1 MHYSYGFIFLILIF
15 SSISSNSWAH
25 KSKPAI
31 IDIIFYNN
39 AQVSLTIQ
47 TNIES
52 ILAKISPIH
61 KEINQAPEVA
71 YYKQLRSLPAEK
83 LEQKFKRFESN
94 YQQALHLSISKQAL
108 EKQIVKW
115 ELDKIIIPE
124 VGDTRLSRQSTISYK
139 AKVRYP
145 ANSATWQYAQQ
156 YGDNVVRFLRQG
168 DQKRTSFWL
177 TNGKSSPE
185 FNLNGLIAE
194 TSLFE
199 TIKRYI
205 SLGFE
210 HILPKGLDHILFVL
224 ALFLLNSQLSTLLWQ
239 VTAFTLAHSI
249 TLGLSSYGIVSL
261 SPLLVEPLIA
271 ASIIYIGIENL
282 VVKSLKPGRIMVVFV
297 FGLLHGFG
305 FATML
310 LNLGLPDADF
320 FMALMSFNIGV
331 ELGQISVLLMAYL
344 IVKYIQLK
352 PVHYRTYVVIPCS
365 LIISTIALFWFVQRI
380 QPLSL
385 STVF

>member
-1 MHYSYGFIFLILIF
+1 MHYSYGFMFLILIF
-15 SSISSNSWAH
+15 SSITSNTWAH

-31 IDIIFYNN
+31 VDIVFYKN

-52 ILAKISPIH
+52 ILAQISPIH
-61 KEINQAPEVA
+61 KEINEAPEIA
-71 YYKQLRSLPAEK
+71 SYRQLRSLDAKK
-83 LEQKFKRFESN
+83 LEEKFKRFESN
-94 YQQALHLSISKQAL
+94 YQKGLRLSISKNAL
-108 EKQIVKW
+108 EKQTVKW
-115 ELDKIIIPE
+115 KLDKVIIPE

-139 AKVRYP
+139 TTISYP
-145 ANSATWQYAQQ
+145 VNLATWQYAQQ
-156 YGDNVVRFLRQG
+156 YGDNVLRFLRQG

-177 TNGKSSPE
+177 TNGKISPE
-185 FNLNGLIAE
+185 FHLNGLIPE
-194 TSLFE
+194 TSLLE

-224 ALFLLNSQLSTLLWQ
+224 ALFLLNSKLSILLWQ

-249 TLGLSSYGIVSL
+249 TLGLSSYGVISL

-271 ASIIYIGIENL
+271 ASIVYIGIENL
-282 VVKSLKPGRIMVVFV
+282 VVKSLKPGRILVVFI

-305 FATML
+305 FASML
-310 LNLGLPDADF
+310 LDLGLPDSDF

-331 ELGQISVLLMAYL
+331 ELGQISVLLMAFF
-344 IVKYIQLK
+344 IVKFLQLK
-352 PVHYRTYVVIPCS
+352 PINYRTYVVIPFS
-365 LIISTIALFWFVQRI
+365 LLISAVALFWFIQRI
-380 QPLSL
+380 QPLL
-385 STVF
+385 P